1 MNIYLIGFMGSGK
14 STAGKGIARL
24 LRWKF
29 LDLDKLV
36 EADEGMPVASIFAIR
51 GESYFRKAESKALQT
66 VSARTRT
73 VVACGGGTPCSEEN
87 ISLMKATGVTV
98 YLRLTVEALVSRL
111 SRSRTDR
118 PLLKDAGQAELHDR
132 VMELL
137 EKRSAWYEQADLI
150 LDSETMDDDEVTA
163 MIAGVVR
170 SKGAYL

>member
-1 MNIYLIGFMGSGK
+1 
-14 STAGKGIARL
+14 
-24 LRWKF
+24 
-29 LDLDKLV
+29 
-36 EADEGMPVASIFAIR
+36 
-51 GESYFRKAESKALQT
+51 
-66 VSARTRT
+66 
-73 VVACGGGTPCSEEN
+73 
-87 ISLMKATGVTV
+87 MKATGVTV

-118 PLLKDAGQAELHDR
+118 PMLKDAGQAELHDR